1 MYNFSSDGR
10 RRPTTAYV
18 DALKTRLDSVEKL
31 LNRLKTGKQ
40 EEAAALLLQLR
51 ENEDGD
57 DMVGLPND
65 KRLSNDDAGGNS
77 FHSVPASLDPP
88 TTNAESKGSQSA
100 FEDLDQQSGGPTTL
114 TDELTQVM
122 SQLDIDEGGQV
133 RYVGPSSNLNLVSDV
148 PRVRAPAWDHD
159 TEARTES
166 FSSNLSMPFSTLDVD
181 LDGAVFFTGDEHNDN
196 HLVASQALSDVSTEA
211 SQALEEHLL
220 ALYWTWQHPFF
231 TLFSRSIFL
240 RDREIARAGG
250 SMATSSKHF
259 SPLLLNAI
267 LAHAAHLSSRPE
279 VRTDPN
285 EPATAGN
292 CYFRTARK
300 LLEVEL
306 ESPSMTTVQALA
318 LMGSREAGCG
328 RDVGLGWLYSGMSF
342 RMALDLGLHLRC
354 DDLVKKGQISQEEA
368 DARVT
373 TFWGCYL
380 FDKGWSAYLGRPES
394 MPAHLAERT
403 PRPAL
408 KAEEEFA
415 FWTPY
420 GDERTPREPMV
431 AHTMS
436 TSGQIVAI
444 AEILGSV
451 IRNLYVARSL
461 QAELC

>member
-1 MYNFSSDGR
+1 M
-10 RRPTTAYV
+10 
-18 DALKTRLDSVEKL
+18 KTRLDALEKL
-31 LNRLKTGKQ
+31 LSRLRTSKQ
-40 EEAAALLLQLR
+40 EDATALLIQLR

-57 DMVGLPND
+57 DIVRLLNDKPPPND
-65 KRLSNDDAGGNS
+65 HVDGNS
-77 FHSVPASLDPP
+77 IDNVTTSVDPSNP
-88 TTNAESKGSQSA
+88 NPDATLRSQSA
-100 FEDLDQQSGGPTTL
+100 FEGLDRQSDGPTTL

-122 SQLDIDEGGQV
+122 SQLDIDEGGEV

-148 PRVRAPAWDHD
+148 PKAWAPAWDHD
-159 TEARTES
+159 TDARTES
-166 FSSNLSMPFSTLDVD
+166 FSSNLSMPFSGFGVELDAAVIA
-181 LDGAVFFTGDEHNDN
+181 LDNEHNDN
-196 HLVASQALSDVSTEA
+196 QVIATHGSCDMSTEA
-211 SQALEEHLL
+211 SEALEEHLL

-231 TLFSRSIFL
+231 TLFCRSIFL
-240 RDREIARAGG
+240 RDREIARASG
-250 SMATSSKHF
+250 SMATRSKHF

-279 VRTDPN
+279 VRTNPSD
-285 EPATAGN
+285 PATAGN
-292 CYFRTARK
+292 RYFRTARK
-300 LLEVEL
+300 LLEVEC

-354 DDLVKKGQISQEEA
+354 DDLVRSGRILQEEA

-394 MPAHLAERT
+394 MPAQLVERT
-403 PRPAL
+403 PRPTL
-408 KAEEEFA
+408 KAEEEFT

-420 GDERTPREPMV
+420 GDEPMPGEPMV

-436 TSGQIVAI
+436 TSRQIVAI

-451 IRNLYVARSL
+451 IRNL
-461 QAELC
+461 

>member
-1 MYNFSSDGR
+1 MYNFSNDGR

-18 DALKTRLDSVEKL
+18 DALKTRVKSLETLLD
-31 LNRLKTGKQ
+31 RLKTSKQ
-40 EEAAALLLQLR
+40 EEAAALLNQLR

-57 DMVGLPND
+57 DIAAPLNNKP
-65 KRLSNDDAGGNS
+65 LSNDYAVGSS
-77 FHSVPASLDPP
+77 FHSVPASLDNLN
-88 TTNAESKGSQSA
+88 TNVDTAGVQSA
-100 FEDLDQQSGGPTTL
+100 FEDSDQQSGAPATL

-122 SQLDIDEGGQV
+122 SQLDIDEGGEV
-133 RYVGPSSNLNLVSDV
+133 RYVGPSSNLNLISDV
-148 PRVRAPAWDHD
+148 PKFRAPSWNHNPKV
-159 TEARTES
+159 RTES
-166 FSSNLSMPFSTLDVD
+166 FSSNLSMAYSTPSVD
-181 LDGAVFFTGDEHNDN
+181 LDGAVFSTSDERTENQ
-196 HLVASQALSDVSTEA
+196 LVVPQDFDLGSEA

-240 RDREIARAGG
+240 RDRETAKVSGNL
-250 SMATSSKHF
+250 ATRTKHF

-279 VRTDPN
+279 VRTYPN

-292 CYFRTARK
+292 RYFRTARK
-300 LLEVEL
+300 LLEIEC

-354 DDLVKKGQISQEEA
+354 DDLVKNGRISQEEA

-394 MPAHLAERT
+394 MPAHLIERT

-420 GDERTPREPMV
+420 GNEAMPGEPMV
-431 AHTMS
+431 AHTIS
-436 TSGQIVAI
+436 TSGQIVAV

-451 IRNLYVARSL
+451 IRNL
-461 QAELC
+461 

>member
-1 MYNFSSDGR
+1 M
-10 RRPTTAYV
+10 
-18 DALKTRLDSVEKL
+18 KTRLKSLEKL
-31 LNRLKTGKQ
+31 LARLKTSTP
-40 EEAAALLLQLR
+40 EEAAALLIQLR
-51 ENEDGD
+51 KNEDGD
-57 DMVGLPND
+57 DTVWIPED
-65 KRLSNDDAGGNS
+65 KPLSNDHAGGS
-77 FHSVPASLDPP
+77 SLHSIPASLDPP
-88 TTNAESKGSQSA
+88 TTIAECQESQSA
-100 FEDLDQQSGGPTTL
+100 LEDFDQQSGGPTTL
-114 TDELTQVM
+114 MDELTQVT
-122 SQLDIDEGGQV
+122 SQLDIDEGGEV

-148 PRVRAPAWDHD
+148 PKVRAPSWDHD

-166 FSSNLSMPFSTLDVD
+166 LSQNLSMPSSPLNVD
-181 LDGAVFFTGDEHNDN
+181 LDESVFSIGDEYNDN
-196 HLVASQALSDVSTEA
+196 QLVATQGLSDASTEA

-240 RDREIARAGG
+240 RDREVARASG
-250 SMATSSKHF
+250 SIATRSKHF

-285 EPATAGN
+285 EPATAGS

-300 LLEVEL
+300 LLEVEC

-354 DDLVKKGQISQEEA
+354 DDLVKNGRISQEEA

-394 MPAHLAERT
+394 IPAHLVERT

-420 GDERTPREPMV
+420 GDEPMPREPMV
-431 AHTMS
+431 AHTIS

-451 IRNLYVARSL
+451 IRNL
-461 QAELC
+461 

>member
-18 DALKTRLDSVEKL
+18 DALKTRIDSLEKL
-31 LNRLKTGKQ
+31 LLRLKTSKE
-40 EEAAALLLQLR
+40 EEAAALLTKLR
-51 ENEDGD
+51 EKEDGD
-57 DMVGLPND
+57 DTVVLPKD
-65 KRLSNDDAGGNS
+65 KPLLNNHAGESSLLSVS
-77 FHSVPASLDPP
+77 ASLDNHDL
-88 TTNAESKGSQSA
+88 NAEAKGSQSA
-100 FEDLDQQSGGPTTL
+100 FEDFDQQSGGPTTL
-114 TDELTQVM
+114 ADELTQVM
-122 SQLDIDEGGQV
+122 SQLDIDEGGEV

-148 PRVRAPAWDHD
+148 PRVWAPSWDRD
-159 TEARTES
+159 TEARSES
-166 FSSNLSMPFSTLDVD
+166 LSSNASMAFSTLDVD
-181 LDGAVFFTGDEHNDN
+181 LDGAVFSTGDDQND
-196 HLVASQALSDVSTEA
+196 SQQLATQGSSSISTEA

-240 RDREIARAGG
+240 RDREISKIRGTT
-250 SMATSSKHF
+250 ATRTKHF

-279 VRTDPN
+279 VRSDPN

-292 CYFRTARK
+292 RYFRTARK
-300 LLEVEL
+300 LLDFEC

-354 DDLVKKGQISQEEA
+354 DDLVKNGRMLQEEA
-368 DARVT
+368 DARVI

-394 MPAHLAERT
+394 MPAHLIERT

-420 GDERTPREPMV
+420 GIEPISGEPMV
-431 AHTMS
+431 AHTIS
-436 TSGQIVAI
+436 TSRADCG
-444 AEILGSV
+444 
-451 IRNLYVARSL
+451 Y
-461 QAELC
+461 C

>member
-1 MYNFSSDGR
+1 M
-10 RRPTTAYV
+10 
-18 DALKTRLDSVEKL
+18 L
-31 LNRLKTGKQ
+31 LI
-40 EEAAALLLQLR
+40 QLR
-51 ENEDGD
+51 QNEDVGD
-57 DMVGLPND
+57 LVGLRNGKPP
-65 KRLSNDDAGGNS
+65 SNNDAGGS
-77 FHSVPASLDPP
+77 YLHSVPDSLDPP
-88 TTNAESKGSQSA
+88 TTNAESEESQSA
-100 FEDLDQQSGGPTTL
+100 FKDLNQHSVGPTTL
-114 TDELTQVM
+114 TDELSQVM
-122 SQLDIDEGGQV
+122 SQLDIDEGGEV

-148 PRVRAPAWDHD
+148 PKVWAPAWDHNA
-159 TEARTES
+159 EARTDS
-166 FSSNLSMPFSTLDVD
+166 FSSNLSMPFRALDVE
-181 LDGAVFFTGDEHNDN
+181 LDGAVFSVGDEYNGN
-196 HLVASQALSDVSTEA
+196 QMVVTQGLSDVSTEA

-231 TLFSRSIFL
+231 TLFPRSIFL
-240 RDREIARAGG
+240 RDREIARASG
-250 SMATSSKHF
+250 SMATRSKNF

-279 VRTDPN
+279 VRTDPD

-292 CYFRTARK
+292 RYFRTARK
-300 LLEVEL
+300 LLEAEC
-306 ESPSMTTVQALA
+306 ESPSITTVQALA

-354 DDLVKKGQISQEEA
+354 DDLVKSGRLSQEEA

-394 MPAHLAERT
+394 MPAHLVERT
-403 PRPAL
+403 PRPEL

-420 GDERTPREPMV
+420 GDEPMLKEPIV

-436 TSGQIVAI
+436 TSRQIVAV

-451 IRNLYVARSL
+451 IRNLYVACSL
-461 QAELC
+461 